1 MQFYEKLSKET
12 ENKIRQEKA
21 EKARKIKVFQT
32 RGPEMAPKK
41 QYEIIPVAPCGATG
55 IFTFVR

>member
-1 MQFYEKLSKET
+1 MIK
-12 ENKIRQEKA
+12 KA
-21 EKARKIKVFQT
+21 EKARKIKVFLT

>member
-21 EKARKIKVFQT
+21 EKARKIKAF
-32 RGPEMAPKK
+32 
-41 QYEIIPVAPCGATG
+41 
-55 IFTFVR
+55 